1 MSSQPRTAVDP
12 ATRAERFVAI
22 SHDLMCACEVHGQIV
37 WSNPAWERQLGWPS
51 AELET
56 KNYLELVH
64 PDDHEELLIAH
75 SALVGG
81 APEWP
86 PTELRVRSR
95 GGGYRWMLF
104 SAVAAQGEP
113 LVYLCGKDVTAHKEA
128 HAQALQAD
136 SRYRALISNLPDTI
150 ITLFDT
156 DLRIVLAEGGQLA
169 RRGLDP
175 DSYAGLRIADTLPPE
190 HFLRLQHHLRAAL
203 AGEPQSFDFDT
214 PEGDVI
220 YRVQAMALYD
230 ANGELEGGVMVS
242 RDVTERRR
250 DERSLAARAAELER
264 SNAELAQFAYVASHD
279 LSEPLRMVSSYLQLL
294 RRRYRGHIDD
304 DADAFIDYAV
314 EGAARMRTL
323 IEDLLAYSRAGRAE
337 RPLEPVDTAQ
347 VVGDVANTLRARA
360 AGEEPVIEWG
370 ELPTVDG
377 DGPQLAQLFQNLI
390 GNGIK
395 FVAEG
400 TRPHVRVS
408 AVREDRGWRF
418 VVEDNG
424 IGIDPRHV
432 ERVFGMFQRLHTRD
446 EFPGTGIGLAIA
458 KKVVERHG
466 GRIWLTPRETGGS
479 CFEFTLADGEDL
491 A

>member
-1 MSSQPRTAVDP
+1 MPERSRTAVDV

-37 WSNPAWERQLGWPS
+37 WSNPAWGRQLGWS
-51 AELET
+51 AEELET

-64 PDDHEELLIAH
+64 PDDHEGLLVAH

-86 PTELRVRSR
+86 PTELRVLARN
-95 GGGYRWMLF
+95 GGFRWMLF
-104 SAVAAQGEP
+104 SAVAAEGEP
-113 LVYLCGKDVTAHKEA
+113 LVYLCGKDVTAYKD
-128 HAQALQAD
+128 AQARAAKTHA
-136 SRYRALISNLPDTI
+136 RYRALITNLPDTV
-150 ITLFDT
+150 ITLYDPE
-156 DLRIVLAEGGQLA
+156 LRIIALEGGQLA
-169 RRGLDP
+169 LRGVDP
-175 DSYAGLRIADTLPPE
+175 EAYTGVRLADTLPRE
-190 HFLRLQHHLRAAL
+190 HFLRLEAHLRSAL
-203 AGEPQSFDFDT
+203 AGEPQAFDFDT
-214 PEGDVI
+214 PDGEVI
-220 YRVQAMALYD
+220 YRVQAMALQ
-230 ANGELEGGVMVS
+230 GEEGGVIVA

-294 RRRYRGHIDD
+294 RRRYHGKLDE

-337 RPLEPVDTAQ
+337 RPLEPVDTGR
-347 VVGDVANTLRARA
+347 VVGDVAKTLRAQA
-360 AGEEPVIEWG
+360 AGEEPEIEWG

-377 DGPQLAQLFQNLI
+377 DAPQLAQLFQNLI

-395 FVAEG
+395 FVATG
-400 TRPHVRVS
+400 TRPHVRVW
-408 AVREDRGWRF
+408 AEREGAAWRF
-418 VVEDNG
+418 AVEDNG

-432 ERVFGMFQRLHTRD
+432 ERVFGMFQRLHSRD

-479 CFEFTLADGEDL
+479 CFEFTIADGGEH